1 MNAIGT
7 TTYSKFFKNGLMME
21 HWLKHV
27 AKVKI
32 KIKTY
37 IVVFDWNLQLLAFF
51 QFNKTTGCPVQ
62 KLMHRV
68 IPVIPHYVF
77 MVWKRITFT
86 WRPIIQMF
94 QSSTQVINLAA
105 FRWFVII
112 DLQVLVH
119 CKCSEVLYQI
129 TADMKILFMIL
140 RTVM

>member
-1 MNAIGT
+1 
-7 TTYSKFFKNGLMME
+7 
-21 HWLKHV
+21 
-27 AKVKI
+27 
-32 KIKTY
+32 
-37 IVVFDWNLQLLAFF
+37 
-51 QFNKTTGCPVQ
+51 
-62 KLMHRV
+62 
-68 IPVIPHYVF
+68 
-77 MVWKRITFT
+77 
-86 WRPIIQMF
+86 MF